1 MNFALQKNSVLTVA
15 KETTYGTAPTMTDK
29 GLAVEL
35 SGDVDLQNN
44 YDSIERDIVRKSFST
59 YAPIRGI
66 QNTSGSMS
74 FELHGSGT
82 LNTAPET
89 DVLWECAFGY
99 KLAGATGGAIATADA
114 VVDYETDAAPTATT
128 ELFKI
133 TVTLTDASTFTV
145 GRTVMI
151 YLDSTV
157 RGLGYVSD
165 ITGNVMT
172 LISKTN
178 FFSSIVAG
186 DAVTEGLVYSL
197 RASDGTVDELP
208 SFSSNFYRGNI
219 TKESYVGNIVTSM
232 KFNFQT
238 GQIIIP
244 EVSFEGKTVA
254 YTATTFEDDVTGG
267 TLAYDSNTTSPLVA
281 RSVDMIAHRNDINE
295 SWYMPVSSLSADLT
309 NEINKLQAVTE
320 EGVFQIMRIKR
331 NVSGQLETYYLNKEF
346 QQAYL
351 DEATYQVGVIAG
363 DNIGNI
369 FAFRMPKMKIS
380 SLSMSTD
387 NGLYKYSANFSAE
400 PISGDDEFFVQVF

>member
-15 KETTYGTAPTMTDK
+15 KETTYGISPIMTDK

-44 YDSIERDIVRKSFST
+44 YDNIERDIVRKSFST
-59 YAPIRGI
+59 YAPIRGT

-74 FELHGSGT
+74 FELHGSGA
-82 LNTAPET
+82 LNIAPET

-99 KLAGATGGAIATADA
+99 KLAGATGGIVATADS
-114 VVDYETDAAPTATT
+114 VLDYETGTTPTGTT

-133 TVTLTDASTFTV
+133 IITLVDASAFTV

-151 YLDSTV
+151 YSGTTI
-157 RGLGYVSD
+157 RGLGYVSE
-165 ITGNVMT
+165 ISSNTMT
-172 LISKTN
+172 IISKTN
-178 FFSSIVAG
+178 FFSNIVAN
-186 DAVTEGLVYSL
+186 DSVTEGLVYSL
-197 RASDGTVDELP
+197 KASDGTVDELP
-208 SFSSNFYRGNI
+208 SFSANFYRGNI

-238 GQIIIP
+238 GQIIVP
-244 EVSFEGKTVA
+244 EVSFEGKTVT
-254 YTATTFEDDVTGG
+254 YIPTTFEDDVTVG
-267 TLAYDSNTTSPLVA
+267 TLEYDSNTTSPLVA
-281 RSVDMIAHRNDINE
+281 RSVDMIAHRNDMLE
-295 SWYMPVSSLSADLT
+295 SWYMPVSSLNIDLT

-320 EGVFQIMRIKR
+320 EGVFQIMRVKR

-363 DNIGNI
+363 DTIGNI

-400 PISGDDEFFVQVF
+400 PVSGDDEFFVQVF